1 MTKLAVNVILKMI
14 LTAYN
19 ILENLKFE
27 RILKMEEKYFRPS
40 VTVDSIIFTIRD
52 SQINN
57 YRKLPEKKLQ
67 ILLVKRGQDHLKING
82 QFQEHLL
89 VKKKGLKKQ

>member
-57 YRKLPEKKLQ
+57 YRKLPEKK
-67 ILLVKRGQDHLKING
+67 ITDFIS
-82 QFQEHLL
+82 
-89 VKKKGLKKQ
+89 